1 VFRQIKAKR
10 QVGDAEIRIKQ
21 EEFVNVKGEL
31 GGKEKM
37 GEGPLERAT
46 TLHSLGELDVNWSVR
61 RSQVSQSR
69 RLRGSCAACCDP

>member
-1 VFRQIKAKR
+1 
-10 QVGDAEIRIKQ
+10 VGDADIRIKQ

-46 TLHSLGELDVNWSVR
+46 PCTLWASWMSTGPCV
-61 RSQVSQSR
+61 
-69 RLRGSCAACCDP
+69 DPRFLSPDN